1 MVGGLACAAMLVATT
16 PARASSTQEA
26 LFQDDAQLVR
36 QTSDQAVASTLDVL
50 RRLGVTRVKATI
62 FWRAIAPSEESR
74 TRPRFNASD
83 PAAYPAVRWGPYD
96 RLIKLATARGLAVD
110 LNISSPVPA
119 WATQPTPISGWVRQ
133 YRPAPGEFQQFVRA
147 VGTRYSGTYAPP
159 GPAPESPPA
168 TSPPASPP
176 SGSSCTPILGLPC
189 LHAAGRPLARAAAVP
204 GALPR
209 VSLWS
214 LWNEPNGW
222 FFLAP
227 QYSRGGVIASAAVYR
242 PLVDGGYRG
251 LVASGHGG
259 DTILIGETAPL
270 GRPPPGGNSVSPL
283 RFARA
288 LYCLSPSDR
297 PLRGAA
303 ARAGGCPTSNPR
315 RAFPAAHPALFSASG
330 WATHP
335 YSLRARPDVPTPD
348 PNAVGPAD
356 AGRLTRTLRAIFRTY
371 RRGNGPP
378 IYYTEFGYESNPP
391 DPSGFS
397 PGRQAAY
404 LNQAE
409 YIAYRN
415 SRVRSYAQFL
425 LVDTR
430 PLANVGPS
438 HPFYWTSF
446 QTGLVGYDGRPK
458 PAFGAY
464 RMPVFVPNSF
474 SPRAA
479 AFRVWGGIR
488 PAAIYGSQTARVEF
502 RSGRGGFKT
511 VRTLRTNNPRGYF
524 DTRVVLRR
532 SGVLR
537 IAWREPG
544 TRVTQYSRRVAIRVG

>member
-1 MVGGLACAAMLVATT
+1 LALVTLVVAAA
-16 PARASSTQEA
+16 PALASRTQEA
-26 LFQDDAQLVR
+26 LFQDDAMLVR

-50 RRLGVTRVKATI
+50 RRLGVDRVKATM
-62 FWRAIAPSEESR
+62 FWRAIAPSAESR
-74 TRPRFNASD
+74 TRPRFNAGD
-83 PAAYPAVRWGPYD
+83 PAAYPAVRWGLYD
-96 RLIKLATARGLAVD
+96 RLVRLATARGLAVD

-119 WATQPTPISGWVRQ
+119 WATQPTPVSGWVRQ
-133 YRPAPGEFQQFVRA
+133 YRPSPGEFEQFMRA
-147 VGTRYSGTYAPP
+147 VGTRYSGTYVPPGSAPEAPP
-159 GPAPESPPA
+159 PTSSPPA
-168 TSPPASPP
+168 TP
-176 SGSSCTPILGLPC
+176 SGTSCTTQLLLPC
-189 LHAAGRPLARAAAVP
+189 LSSHAARRPSARAAAVT

-227 QYSRGGVIASAAVYR
+227 QYARGGVIASAAVYR
-242 PLVDGGYRG
+242 SLVDGGYRG

-259 DTILIGETAPL
+259 DGILIGETAPL

-288 LYCLSPSDR
+288 LYCVGANGRL
-297 PLRGAA
+297 LRGGA
-303 ARAGGCPTSNPR
+303 ARASGCPTSNPR
-315 RAFPAAHPALFSASG
+315 RAFPAAHPALFASSG

-335 YSLRARPDVPTPD
+335 YSLRARPDVATPNRD
-348 PNAVGPAD
+348 ALGPAD
-356 AGRLTRTLRAIFRTY
+356 AGRLVRQLRTIFGAY
-371 RRGNGPP
+371 GRGAGPP

-446 QTGLVGYDGRPK
+446 QTGLVGYDGRAK
-458 PAFGAY
+458 PAFSAY
-464 RMPVFVPNSF
+464 RLPIFVPNSS
-474 SPRAA
+474 SPHAA
-479 AFRVWGGIR
+479 AFRVWGGVR
-488 PAAIYGSQTARVEF
+488 PAAVYGPQTARLEF
-502 RSGRGGFKT
+502 RSGRGGFRT
-511 VRTLRTNNPRGYF
+511 VRTVRTSNPRGYF
-524 DTRVVLRR
+524 ETRVVLRR
-532 SGVLR
+532 SGLLR
-537 IAWREPG
+537 ISWTEPG
-544 TRVTQYSRRVAIRVG
+544 TRVTQHSRSVVIVVG